1 MTQGTQLT
9 PVPQSLTHDTLTQAA
24 YPDVASTGDSSTG
37 TGPSLYAIDSTGKV
51 WCYPGTTTGT
61 PSTSRSQIGTVTAG
75 SVTQLS

>member
-1 MTQGTQLT
+1 VPAEGTGST
-9 PVPQSLTHDTLTQAA
+9 GTAIPGITLTQAA